1 MSIVIDDKKIT
12 DINISNKNVQKIVD
26 ILTNKIIFEKTSSN
40 EYFYIE
46 NTYDGSNTI
55 FVVTIIS
62 SSNITG
68 SHATQ
73 LQYSKDKETWT
84 TITLSGTNTIPI
96 NSGERVYFRND
107 NGFFNWYESDSG
119 LNTDYFYT
127 QFTCTNPH
135 KVGGNINSLL
145 NYKDKN
151 VTITPYCFYELFDGN
166 KKLTDASELILP
178 KTTLAS
184 DCYSSMF
191 RGCTALTSTPK
202 LPATTLVEGCYRSMF
217 WGCTSLTTAPTLP
230 ATTLAESCYD
240 SMFQNCT
247 SLTTAPTLP
256 ATTLAESCYQYMFS
270 GCTSLI
276 TAPELPA
283 TTLARFCY
291 QNMFQGCTSLTTAPT
306 ELPATTLADLCYRFM
321 FSDCTS
327 LVNAPAL
334 PATTLAENCYESMF
348 EGCTSLT
355 TAPALPV
362 KTLIRFCYSSMFK
375 GCTSLT
381 SAPALPATTLAYYC
395 YQYMFSGCTSLTS
408 APALPAKTLAEYCYS
423 YMFYGCT
430 SLTKSPVLPATTLVD
445 DCYEYMFYDCSSLN
459 NVKSYAKKIGGGTRY
474 TNMWLGN
481 VAKYGTF
488 YNYGSAT
495 YSRDASGIPT
505 GWTEV
510 KN

>member
-26 ILTNKIIFEKTSSN
+26 IFTGKIIFEKTKPEN

-55 FVVTIIS
+55 FVGTIIS
-62 SSNITG
+62 SNYTTG

-127 QFTCTNPH
+127 QFNCTNPH
-135 KVGGNINSLL
+135 KVGGNITSLL

-151 VTITPYCFYELFDGN
+151 VTITPYCLYELFDGN

-178 KTTLAS
+178 KTSLAPY
-184 DCYSSMF
+184 CY
-191 RGCTALTSTPK
+191 
-202 LPATTLVEGCYRSMF
+202 YSMF
-217 WGCTSLTTAPTLP
+217 WGCTSLTTAPALPATTLVESCYESMFGDCSSLTSAPALP
-230 ATTLAESCYD
+230 ATTLADYCYYN
-240 SMFQNCT
+240 MFIGCT
-247 SLTTAPTLP
+247 SLT
-256 ATTLAESCYQYMFS
+256 
-270 GCTSLI
+270 

-291 QNMFQGCTSLTTAPT
+291 QNMFSGCTSLTSAPA
-306 ELPATTLADLCYRFM
+306 LPATTLADLCYRFM
-321 FSDCTS
+321 FQNCTK
-327 LVNAPAL
+327 LTTAPTL
-334 PATTLAENCYESMF
+334 PATTLAEYCYESMF

-362 KTLIRFCYSSMFK
+362 KTLTRYCYSSMFK
-375 GCTSLT
+375 DCTSLT
-381 SAPALPATTLAYYC
+381 TAPALPATTLAYFC
-395 YQYMFSGCTSLTS
+395 YQYMFS
-408 APALPAKTLAEYCYS
+408 
-423 YMFYGCT
+423 GCT

-445 DCYEYMFYDCSSLN
+445 DCYDYMFYNCSSLN
-459 NVKSYAKKIGGGTRY
+459 NVKSYAKNIGGGTRY

-495 YSRDASGIPT
+495 YPRDESGIPE

-510 KN
+510 KK